1 MFSTVS
7 KKLYLCAAK
16 TVDNMINV
24 IERQRTGGVRYQE
37 WPQGCQLCPAAPTL
51 PVFCIMQ
58 KTIEGQAQTE
68 NVQGK
73 PWTGQDNCQLPV
85 CYFGTLVKWV
95 DVDPDNHPVKD
106 YIEALDQIVWRID
119 PCIYNGRLFRTIRD
133 LRNDLESLDRNI
145 ERIMQ
150 KGGVE

>member
-1 MFSTVS
+1 MQN
-7 KKLYLCAAK
+7 K
-16 TVDNMINV
+16 T
-24 IERQRTGGVRYQE
+24 
-37 WPQGCQLCPAAPTL
+37 
-51 PVFCIMQ
+51 
-58 KTIEGQAQTE
+58 EGQAQTE

-73 PWTGQDNCQLPV
+73 QWTGQDNCQLPV

-150 KGGVE
+150 EGGAE